1 VKTLKHGERGA
12 EVKTVQ
18 RLLKERGFF
27 NAYVGGNFLER
38 TEAAV
43 KAFQAAN
50 KGPDG
55 SDLEVDGIVGKNTW
69 WALESTP
76 AEAAATGSDYLKYG
90 DKGNEVLKLQRL
102 LAKQGFFK
110 DEPSGSF
117 NVVTQ
122 DAVTYFQQSHLGSD
136 GSFLDVDGVV
146 GPATWWALRNPSGA
160 PQKSGLHSAAPASL
174 TPLRQRQLEIVLG
187 EHKKGVKEVP
197 DGSNWGTEIP
207 KYGGRK
213 GDPWCCWFWSW
224 GNKQTFGQYT
234 LGAKIGSCMSA
245 WKAAKKKGMAR
256 EKGAYVPIPG
266 DAFVM
271 LYRNSSGKL
280 KGTGHIGYVLRV
292 KVQNGRAVAINTVEG
307 NSGNRVKLGK
317 RTLASKDIVGFI
329 NPFPAD
335 EQPTDWESGI
345 VDAAATEKLGTR

>member
-1 VKTLKHGERGA
+1 MKTLKHGERGA
-12 EVKTVQ
+12 EVKTLQ

-69 WALESTP
+69 WALENTP

-117 NVVTQ
+117 NVVTR

-197 DGSNWGTEIP
+197 DGSNWGH
-207 KYGGRK
+207 R
-213 GDPWCCWFWSW
+213 DPEVRWTQRRSVVLLVLVV
-224 GNKQTFGQYT
+224 GQQAD
-234 LGAKIGSCMSA
+234 LWAVHA
-245 WKAAKKKGMAR
+245 WRQDRQLHVG
-256 EKGAYVPIPG
+256 
-266 DAFVM
+266 
-271 LYRNSSGKL
+271 
-280 KGTGHIGYVLRV
+280 
-292 KVQNGRAVAINTVEG
+292 VEG
-307 NSGNRVKLGK
+307 RQEEGHGPKEGRLCPHPWRRVRDALSQLVGEIEGDRSHRLRAAGKGPERQSGRDQHRRGQQRKPGQAWEANPGQQGHRRVH
-317 RTLASKDIVGFI
+317 
-329 NPFPAD
+329 
-335 EQPTDWESGI
+335 QPVPS
-345 VDAAATEKLGTR
+345 R